1 MGYYTNYSMEVIDI
15 DNKGYDAYKIAKY
28 MLEKNDESEKFYTF
42 QYGLR
47 DFIDNIDLHINYDLC
62 LDCDDEAR
70 WDDNEEEMLEL
81 SQEFPD
87 VLFKLHGEGEES
99 GDIWDKYF
107 MNGKMQYCPAEII
120 CPPFDRDKLEELE
133 KEESEL
139 ENI

>member
-1 MGYYTNYSMEVIDI
+1 
-15 DNKGYDAYKIAKY
+15 
-28 MLEKNDESEKFYTF
+28 
-42 QYGLR
+42 
-47 DFIDNIDLHINYDLC
+47 
-62 LDCDDEAR
+62 
-70 WDDNEEEMLEL
+70 MLEL

-87 VLFKLHGEGEES
+87 ILFKLHGEGEES

-107 MNGKMQYCPAEII
+107 MNGKMQYCPAKII